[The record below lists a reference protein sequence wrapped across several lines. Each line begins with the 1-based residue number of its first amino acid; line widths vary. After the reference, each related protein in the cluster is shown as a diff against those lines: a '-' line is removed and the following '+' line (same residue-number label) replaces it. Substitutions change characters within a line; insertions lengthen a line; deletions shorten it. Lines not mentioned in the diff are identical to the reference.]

1 MKFTILSHAGMLV
14 EAQGIKLVSDPWIL
28 GSSYWRS
35 WWNYPKPAS
44 FSKEGIDYIYL
55 THMHWD
61 HFHGPSL
68 RKFPPSVTF
77 LVPKAPTTCIVDD
90 LKDFHYKAVI
100 EMAHGK
106 TMTLAPGLRVT
117 SYQFGLNT
125 DSTLVIED
133 GQTTLVNM
141 NDCKL
146 AGGALKQVLRRH
158 PHPDFLL
165 RSHSSAQPYPHCID
179 AEDEND
185 LRYRKNEDYVAD
197 FVEAAKLVE
206 PRFAIPFASNNC
218 FLHRDSIQ
226 FNHAVVSPLQVKTF
240 FDQHKPEKTECVV
253 MVAGDS
259 WDDREGFRIHQQD
272 FFTAR
277 EQHLEAYA
285 KEVAPVLEEYYRKE
299 DAVRLTF
306 QTFEAYF
313 KPFLNS
319 LPWFSKLAFRPVV
332 AFELEKNPGTLWVID
347 FEKKR
352 VFEAKDGFS
361 GYALRFRVPPAVL
374 RDCLQRKMFTLLF
387 PSKRLRVEIKK
398 GRVKDYFI
406 FEQLFDLYEYR
417 LLPIR
422 SSLNVRSLSTWLRRW
437 RELHYML
444 LLFVRVLLLSRRD
457 AAISELVPRTTV

>member
-44 FSKEGIDYIYL
+44 FSKEGTDYIYL

-77 LVPKAPTTCIVDD
+77 LVPKAPTSCIVDD
-90 LKDFHYKAVI
+90 LKDFKYKQVI
-100 EMAHGK
+100 ELPHGK
-106 TMTLAPGLRVT
+106 TTTLAPGLRVT

-133 GQTTLVNM
+133 GRTTLINM

-146 AGGALKQVLRRH
+146 AGWPLKQLLKRH
-158 PHPDFLL
+158 PHPDFLF

-185 LRYRKNEDYVAD
+185 LGFRKNEDYVAD
-197 FVEAAKLVE
+197 FVESARLVQ
-206 PRFAIPFASNNC
+206 PKFAVPFASNNC
-218 FLHRDSIQ
+218 FLHRETIQ
-226 FNHAVVSPLQVKTF
+226 FNREIVSPLDVKSF
-240 FDQHKPEKTECVV
+240 FDQHKPGKSECVV

-259 WDDREGFRIHQQD
+259 WDDRDGFHINEQD

-277 EQHLEAYA
+277 EQHLQDYA
-285 KEVAPVLEEYYRKE
+285 REVAPVLKDYYSREAK
-299 DAVRLTF
+299 AKVSF
-306 QTFEAYF
+306 QSFESYF
-313 KPFLNS
+313 KPYLKS
-319 LPWFSKLAFRPVV
+319 LPWFVRLAFKPVIV
-332 AFELEKNPGTLWVID
+332 FEVEGQPDVLWGID
-347 FEKKR
+347 FDKKR
-352 VFEAKDGFS
+352 VFEATAPFPN
-361 GYALRFRVPPAVL
+361 YALRFRVPSAVL

-387 PSKRLRVEIKK
+387 PSKRLRVEMKK

-417 LLPIR
+417 LLP
-422 SSLNVRSLSTWLRRW
+422 VRLSLSARSISAWARRW
-437 RELHYML
+437 RELQYML
-444 LLFVRVLLLSRRD
+444 TLFIRVFLHRRRD
-457 AAISELVPRTTV
+457 TAISELVPRTTL